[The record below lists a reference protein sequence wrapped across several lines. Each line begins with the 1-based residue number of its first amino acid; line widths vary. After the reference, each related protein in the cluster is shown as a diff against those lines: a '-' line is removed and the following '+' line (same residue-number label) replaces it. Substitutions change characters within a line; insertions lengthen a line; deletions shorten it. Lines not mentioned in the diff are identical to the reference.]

1 MKSKLSS
8 IIAGV
13 MALAIATTPAFAQGK
28 PDLRGWVFPALKG
41 ITLTEQQK
49 EQLNQIID
57 KTLLEGKSVLTQE
70 QRQQVRTY
78 LQEGEKLREI
88 LPKLNLSRKQR
99 KQLREE
105 MKLART
111 QVSQL
116 LTPEQ
121 KQQFQKNID
130 RTRNPQQRLL
140 R

>member
-13 MALAIATTPAFAQGK
+13 MALAIATTPAFTQGK
-28 PDLRGWVFPALKG
+28 PDLSERVFPALKG

-88 LPKLNLSRKQR
+88 LPKLNLSREQR

-105 MKLART
+105 MKSART

-116 LTPEQ
+116 LTPDQ

-130 RTRNPQQRLL
+130 RIRNTQQR
-140 R
+140 